1 MFKIPKVANIIP
13 VNASFTTLNCLPEFS
28 TPIDE
33 SFNFQFNIE
42 AFVTKSCKFPYYVG
56 EGPLYWYRIDW
67 YDSSC
72 PPSVCE
78 DISPTI
84 SYIPLNPNC
93 PYEIVEH
100 CIIFP
105 PTCPC
110 DPCQPD
116 ECVQQNLEVWHMLAT
131 SVTHLC
137 ERINQECCHRK
148 PPGYMRRVQQYGRP
162 ALCCDVEA
170 HGEGSDNYSDVD
182 FILCEC
188 GNLVDPCIKE
198 IIYPCH
204 INRCGIHG
212 PAFTGPDPDPISV
225 SPMNFTNDLLGHKPM
240 VITEQLDMFQA
251 IELEPPMTK
260 EPAHRFGSTVP
271 DIIHCYHNLSECN
284 LFKDFLKR
292 TKTTFND
299 IDLYYNNEY
308 KSWQG
313 TKSFKEWKFI
323 FEWKPNQHEE
333 SGSAYNL
340 NIFVENKNL
349 KSKLF
354 LTVKLTSFLNDKNVF
369 EIGLNFNTK
378 TGKLSKSILQSKIL
392 HDDIGIFKNSWGDE
406 LKVNMR
412 G

>member
-1 MFKIPKVANIIP
+1 MFKIPKIANVIP
-13 VNASFTTLNCLPEFS
+13 VNASFTTLSVLPTFYES
-28 TPIDE
+28 IDE
-33 SFNFQFNIE
+33 SLDFQFNI
-42 AFVTKSCKFPYYVG
+42 TKFISEPCKFSYYVG

-67 YDSSC
+67 YDSNC
-72 PPSVCE
+72 IQTCD
-78 DISPTI
+78 DITPTI
-84 SYIPLNPNC
+84 SYIEPNC
-93 PYEIVEH
+93 PYEIIEH
-100 CIIFP
+100 CIIMDP
-105 PTCPC
+105 ICPC
-110 DPCQPD
+110 DPPCTPG
-116 ECVQQNLEVWHMLAT
+116 ECVEQNVEVWHMLAT

-148 PPGYMRRVQQYGRP
+148 PPGFMRRVQQYGRP

-170 HGEGSDNYSDVD
+170 HGPGSDNYSDVN
-182 FILCEC
+182 FFLCEC
-188 GNLVDPCIKE
+188 GNLVDPCLKK

-212 PAFTGPDPDPISV
+212 TAFEGEDPEPTPV
-225 SPMNFTNDLLGHKPM
+225 GNYQFTSDLLGHQP
-240 VITEQLDMFQA
+240 EQLGMFQE
-251 IELEPPMTK
+251 IELEPPTAK
-260 EPAHRFGSTVP
+260 EPAHRFGSTIP
-271 DIIHCYHNLSECN
+271 DIIHCHHNLNECN

-292 TKTTFND
+292 AKTTFSD

-313 TKSFKEWKFI
+313 TKGFKEWKFI

-333 SGSAYNL
+333 AGSAYNF

-354 LTVKLTSFLNDKNVF
+354 LIVKLTSFLNDKNIF
-369 EIGLNFNTK
+369 EIDLNFNTK
-378 TGKLSKSILQSKIL
+378 TSKLSKFTLQSKIL
-392 HDDIGIFKNSWGDE
+392 HDDIGIFKNSWANE